1 MLTTQLVAYPNLHV
15 NNPISL
21 SRRMQPS
28 AHQHPIST
36 ACRRVLGHA
45 RVYLLVT
52 GLLAL
57 LFFVSSPIKVQTHP
71 CGAGPGPNEV
81 QVGEDPGGEQ

>member
-21 SRRMQPS
+21 SRRRQPS

-36 ACRRVLGHA
+36 ACRLALGHA
-45 RVYLLVT
+45 MGKYLLVT

-57 LFFVSSPIKVQTHP
+57 LFFVSSPIKAKTP
-71 CGAGPGPNEV
+71 EV
-81 QVGEDPGGEQ
+81 STVF